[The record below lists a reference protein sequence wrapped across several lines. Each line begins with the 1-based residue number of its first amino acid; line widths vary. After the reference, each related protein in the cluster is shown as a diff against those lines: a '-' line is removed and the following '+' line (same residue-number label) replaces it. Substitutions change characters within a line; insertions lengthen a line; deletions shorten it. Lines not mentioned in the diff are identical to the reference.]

1 MLTEVGR
8 VVAVEPGSVWVE
20 TVQKS
25 TCNSCS
31 AQKGCGYGL
40 LNETT
45 HQRRNQLKVT
55 VDQAP
60 EGGFKVNDVVQ
71 LELPE
76 HLLVQ
81 GALMMYLLPL
91 VVMLVFAGLVAA
103 ILVAEVYTVF
113 AAAVGLLVGFL
124 WVAARSR
131 KSGESIRARAVISPA
146 ASEPIQCIQVS

>member
-8 VVAVEPGSVWVE
+8 VVAVESDGLWVE

-40 LNETT
+40 LNETA

-55 VDQAP
+55 ADQAP

-76 HLLVQ
+76 HLLVR
-81 GALMMYLLPL
+81 GALMVYLLPL
-91 VVMLVFAGLVAA
+91 VVMLACATVSTLFFVVEGYIVLAAAAGLLAGFVGVAD
-103 ILVAEVYTVF
+103 L
-113 AAAVGLLVGFL
+113 
-124 WVAARSR
+124 SR
-131 KSGESIRARAVISPA
+131 RAQAGVQARAVLSPVA
-146 ASEPIQCIQVS
+146 EALEQCIQVP